1 MFSVLVIVLEV
12 GREDSA
18 RMVFAKDNN
27 VIGALAANAA
37 VKPFDVGML
46 PGAVVCRDNFFNTH

>member
-12 GREDSA
+12 GLEDSA
-18 RMVFAKDNN
+18 QMVFAKDNN

-37 VKPFDVGML
+37 VKTFDIRIL
-46 PGAVVCRDNFFNTH
+46 PWTMVSSNDFFNAH